1 MNDKD
6 FKPMIMWFILVIG
19 IIILTFVRIN
29 RMIGA
34 WIEYKFNMDTIFA
47 CLYIFWML
55 IEFEISGKDVDIEG
69 KKTADFAT
77 CQIYGVAQ
85 AITFFSALWFPSV
98 WKSPNVAHFIGIS
111 IFLLGVCY
119 RLWAISTLGQF
130 YSHRVQTIAKHQ
142 IVVSGPYKFT
152 RHPAYAGM
160 IIANAGIAM
169 YFFNWMT
176 ICIFLFI
183 LVPVVILRIVV
194 EEKTLFRIKEYA
206 EFAKNRKRLFPW
218 VW

>member
-1 MNDKD
+1 MILMNDKD

-55 IEFEISGKDVDIEG
+55 IEFEISGKDV
-69 KKTADFAT
+69 
-77 CQIYGVAQ
+77 
-85 AITFFSALWFPSV
+85 
-98 WKSPNVAHFIGIS
+98 
-111 IFLLGVCY
+111 
-119 RLWAISTLGQF
+119 
-130 YSHRVQTIAKHQ
+130 
-142 IVVSGPYKFT
+142 
-152 RHPAYAGM
+152 
-160 IIANAGIAM
+160 
-169 YFFNWMT
+169 
-176 ICIFLFI
+176 
-183 LVPVVILRIVV
+183 